1 MELGALDYRV
11 DMITGG
17 GPVLQRLLTCASDL
31 TIMIVWKEKKKEA
44 KDTETVAGN
53 KRDGVMEYIASVGS
67 QRIDQ
72 VLTRPG
78 SIRGHKGH

>member
-1 MELGALDYRV
+1 
-11 DMITGG
+11 MITGG

-31 TIMIVWKEKKKEA
+31 TIMIVWKEKKAEENELEA
-44 KDTETVAGN
+44 DTEN
-53 KRDGVMEYIASVGS
+53 KRDGGMEYIASGGS